1 MIIKVLKLASFVF
14 IIFLIGCKSSANN
27 QKSVI
32 LDTIDLKPAQ
42 KVINP
47 FDTIGKGLPIFY
59 NMYLSVELSSLFQT
73 AGAVYKSDLMNST
86 ERVSSYLTSSQQAVN
101 LGIYAVDLSYSR
113 VFDQVEA
120 AGRYFKAMQQVSHEL
135 GIPDEYFKNTA
146 ERFERNIAN
155 KDSLIKIAN
164 EVYQITDKYL
174 KENERY
180 NTAALIIMGGWIEAI
195 FIASDVAIESSDA
208 DIIERLVDQKYSLNN
223 LMIMLAENKN
233 NEVISSYLAELSKIK
248 KGFADLNINF
258 DSKFDPNSVQGKEF
272 IRNSIHQ
279 IENLRKEV
287 DEFRNKLIK

>member
-279 IENLRKEV
+279 IENLVK
-287 DEFRNKLIK
+287 KLMNSGIN